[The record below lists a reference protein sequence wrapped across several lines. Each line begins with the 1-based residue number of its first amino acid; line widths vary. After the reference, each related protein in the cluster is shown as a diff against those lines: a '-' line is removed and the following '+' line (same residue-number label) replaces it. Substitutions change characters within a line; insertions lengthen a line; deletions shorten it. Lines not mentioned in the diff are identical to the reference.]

1 MAGLEVDRETVQPRL
16 AELLRAVETLAV
28 SRPSVREAAV
38 DFPSK
43 MSENCNRKSARNPNC
58 NNHPT
63 DKEVS
68 NCHVDS

>member
-1 MAGLEVDRETVQPRL
+1 MAGLEVDREAVQPRL

-38 DFPSK
+38 DITNK

-58 NNHPT
+58 NNHPI